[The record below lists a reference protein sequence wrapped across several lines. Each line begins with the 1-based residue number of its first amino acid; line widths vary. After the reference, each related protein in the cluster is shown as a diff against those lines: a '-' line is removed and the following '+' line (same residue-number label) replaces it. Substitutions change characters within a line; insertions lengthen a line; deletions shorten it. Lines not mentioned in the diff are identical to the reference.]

1 MRERRAAIVE
11 AKAAWPGVHVEE
23 EEFLAYAAER
33 VEGEKLEHLG
43 DLYLA
48 CGCAR
53 ADEVALAAFDAR
65 YMPQIAR
72 ALSRLRLDDSEI
84 GEVQQL
90 VRQSLFLAEG
100 GAPRIAAYSGSGPL
114 GAWVRTIAIRVAID
128 MVRRERRVRGH
139 DEVVLEGILVEEPE
153 APDLAHLKR
162 THGDDLRAALAEGIA
177 ELEAEDQLMLRL
189 HYVDGLSTGKI
200 AALQQQHPVTVL
212 RRLGRVRAQLL
223 RHIKR
228 FMRTRRGV
236 SGSQLDSIVRLVQ
249 SDFHARLSGMLA
261 EAPTV
266 QLRRPPG

>member
-1 MRERRAAIVE
+1 M
-11 AKAAWPGVHVEE
+11 
-23 EEFLAYAAER
+23 
-33 VEGEKLEHLG
+33 
-43 DLYLA
+43 
-48 CGCAR
+48 
-53 ADEVALAAFDAR
+53 
-65 YMPQIAR
+65 Q
-72 ALSRLRLDDSEI
+72 RLRLDDSEV

-100 GAPRIAAYSGSGPL
+100 GGIPRIAAYNGSGPL

-128 MVRRERRVRGH
+128 MVRKERRVRGH
-139 DEVVLEGILVEEPE
+139 DEVVLDGILVEEPD

-177 ELEAEDQLMLRL
+177 ELDAEDQLMLRL
-189 HYVDGLSTGKI
+189 HYVDGLSTVKI

-261 EAPTV
+261 EAKTV
-266 QLRRPPG
+266 LHRRPPG

>member
-1 MRERRAAIVE
+1 MRDRRAAIGE
-11 AKAAWPGVHVEE
+11 ARAAWPGVHVEE

-33 VEGEKLEHLG
+33 IEGERLDHLG

-48 CGCAR
+48 CACAR
-53 ADEVALAAFDAR
+53 GDEAALAAFEAR

-72 ALSRLRLDDSEI
+72 ALGRLKLDASEV

-100 GAPRIAAYSGSGPL
+100 GKPRIAAYGGSGPL

-139 DEVVLEGILVEEPE
+139 DEVVLEGILVEGPE

-162 THGDDLRAALAEGIA
+162 THGDDLREALADGIA
-177 ELEAEDQLMLRL
+177 GLEAEDQLMLRL
-189 HYVDGLSTGKI
+189 HYVDGLSTAKI
-200 AALQQQHPVTVL
+200 AALEQQHPVTVL

-228 FMRTRRGV
+228 FMRRRGV
-236 SGSQLDSIVRLVQ
+236 TGSQLDSIVRLVQ